1 MAPSERRQYEQPE
14 QHQEQHHP
22 HLSARFG
29 LAVGR
34 AVAGDAAAVAVV
46 AIALAVLVVIDS
58 VVIDS
63 VVTCAPGLVFC
74 AVDLVAAST
83 PPAAEALAGV
93 VGHAPF
99 LAPVVLVLAPAARP
113 DLARAARGVEKT
125 VQ

>member
-22 HLSARFG
+22 HLSARLG

-46 AIALAVLVVIDS
+46 AIALAVL